1 MILDTC
7 ALLWLAD
14 ASTRHNKISAPT
26 LELINNSAM
35 VYVSAISGF
44 EIGTMVGSNK
54 LVLPVSPAEWF
65 DTILAFH
72 HLELIALTLD
82 ICLKATELPKIHKD
96 PCDHF
101 IIASAL
107 MLEMPVVTSDVRF
120 KAYGVEVLC

>member
-14 ASTRHNKISAPT
+14 KSETNKISGPT
-26 LELINNSAM
+26 LELINNSAI

-44 EIGTMVGSNK
+44 EIGTKVSVGK
-54 LVLPVSPAEWF
+54 LKLPVSPAKWF

-72 HLELIALTLD
+72 HLDQIDLSFD
-82 ICLKATELPKIHKD
+82 ICIKATELPKIHKD
-96 PCDHF
+96 PCDRF

-107 MLEMPVVTSDVRF
+107 LLEIPVVTSDTRF
-120 KAYGVEVLC
+120 REYGVEILC

>member
-14 ASTRHNKISAPT
+14 KSATSKISLTT
-26 LELINNSAM
+26 LELINNSPL

-44 EIGTMVGSNK
+44 EIGVKVGVGK
-54 LVLPVSPAEWF
+54 LILPVSAAKWF
-65 DTILAFH
+65 DTVLSFH
-72 HLELIALTLD
+72 HLELIDLDLD

-96 PCDHF
+96 PCDRF

-107 MLEMPVVTSDVRF
+107 KLEIPVVTSDARF
-120 KAYGVEVLC
+120 KDYGVEVLW

>member
-14 ASTRHNKISAPT
+14 ASIRHNKISAPT
-26 LELINNSAM
+26 LELINNSAV

-44 EIGTMVGSNK
+44 EIGTMVGSSK
-54 LVLPVSPAEWF
+54 LILPVSPAEWF

-72 HLELIALTLD
+72 HLELMDLTFEV
-82 ICLKATELPKIHKD
+82 CLRATQLPKIHED
-96 PCDHF
+96 PCDRF

-107 MLEMPVVTSDVRF
+107 TFEMPVVTSDVRF